1 MGYRIGAVYSV
12 PLDDLRALPSSQKT
26 ARKKKLARM
35 VARDFIS
42 REEIDEMFAEYDPS
56 NTLYA
61 AVQQIMNSEPLL
73 ADRGTLYGYAVEA
86 LCWAIGTTFDL
97 PIEFPTVEYM
107 DQFLKRH
114 GSPMLLEQL
123 VFSGFPLVIP
133 PPGDFPTADSWNPE
147 QVLAASRFFGR
158 LRVEEEERI
167 AKRGVEEIRKW
178 LEEAVTHET
187 DALVG
192 FYY

>member
-12 PLDDLRALPSSQKT
+12 PLDDLRALASSQKT

-35 VARDFIS
+35 VARDFIG
-42 REEIDEMFAEYDPS
+42 RAEIDEMFAEFDPP

-61 AVQQIMNSEPLL
+61 AVQQIMNAEPLL

-86 LCWAIGTTFDL
+86 LCWAMGTTFFP

-107 DQFLKRH
+107 DEFLKRQ
-114 GSPMLLEQL
+114 GSPVLLEEL
-123 VFSGFPLVIP
+123 VYSGFPLVIP
-133 PPGDFPTADSWNPE
+133 PPCAFPTAGSWTPE
-147 QVLAASRFFGR
+147 EVIVASRFFGR
-158 LRVEEEERI
+158 LRVEEDRI
-167 AKRGVEEIRKW
+167 AEVGVEEIRKW
-178 LEEAVTHET
+178 LEEAVKHET
-187 DALVG
+187 DSLVA